1 MCPFSGRRSSTEP
14 ENGEEGGVDSP
25 LFFRGEMAGE
35 VAEALDVDATDL
47 LDEHP
52 SSGALDID
60 SPRRTKALHEIG
72 HRQHFGTVVVV
83 GFETSDLG
91 GERPLVAKPGCSL
104 DECATDRF

>member
-35 VAEALDVDATDL
+35 VAEALDIDATDL

-52 SSGALDID
+52 SRGALDID
-60 SPRRTKALHEIG
+60 LRTK
-72 HRQHFGTVVVV
+72 RRRFGT
-83 GFETSDLG
+83 
-91 GERPLVAKPGCSL
+91 R
-104 DECATDRF
+104 